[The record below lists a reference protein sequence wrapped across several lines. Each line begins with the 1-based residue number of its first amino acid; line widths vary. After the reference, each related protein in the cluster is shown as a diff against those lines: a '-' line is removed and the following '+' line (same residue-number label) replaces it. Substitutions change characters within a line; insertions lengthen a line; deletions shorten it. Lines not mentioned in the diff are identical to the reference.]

1 MQTLVHYIGDMHMW
15 IFNLLEYKLG
25 QKKEATIDWNS
36 SIWARL
42 QHICNGVQGVQ
53 GVQGM
58 QGMQG
63 VQGMEGMQGMYVFC
77 CLWGV
82 WHDQGMFAGI

>member
-1 MQTLVHYIGDMHMW
+1 MTVINPQAYPCHVM
-15 IFNLLEYKLG
+15 EYKLG

-42 QHICNGVQGVQ
+42 QHICNGVQGMQGMQGVQ

-58 QGMQG
+58 QGMQ
-63 VQGMEGMQGMYVFC
+63 VYVYVFC
-77 CLWGV
+77 WLWGV
-82 WHDQGMFAGI
+82 WHVQGMFAGI